1 MKGKKKQLL
10 GFVGLALVF
19 AMTAIAY
26 SLPAPGA
33 AAQDLNISVTV
44 TDDGEEGSARIISP
58 APGAVFTGRST
69 TLSMSYKKIRS
80 MSTTVKCTDQNGTE
94 VYNKTEDVVLEAA
107 TGVAN
112 KTIEVPAVDSDV
124 SCVAE
129 MNAIGLSN
137 EPYNDSVN
145 FTFRAMNL
153 PNPGT
158 PDDPV
163 KPPVNP
169 DEPCEGPTCGKV
181 DENNDPIVDV
191 IVSDDVEKVT
201 VQVYDTDN
209 NPIFVDKDGNETPLV
224 TTKDAFKDGKLSIT
238 LPMSEYNAKPGKYV
252 AIFTATNGE
261 GKIVSTNTYWFEY
274 MPKVEAPGTGSIF
287 KDLNLSRADYLLTG
301 LVAFG
306 AVAGFALYLVFR
318 KSRR

>member
-58 APGAVFTGRST
+58 AQDSVFIGRTT
-69 TLSMSYKKIRS
+69 TLSMSYRKIRS
-80 MSTTVKCTDQNGTE
+80 MSTTVKCTDKSGAE
-94 VYNKTEDVVLEAA
+94 VYNKTENVALDGV
-107 TGVAN
+107 TGVVN
-112 KTIEVPAVDSDV
+112 KAVEVPMAEGDV

-129 MNAIGLSN
+129 MSATGLSN
-137 EPYNDSVN
+137 EPYNDSVS
-145 FTFRAMNL
+145 FTFRAMSL
-153 PNPGT
+153 INPGT
-158 PDDPV
+158 EDGPV

-181 DENNDPIVDV
+181 DKDNNPIVEGV
-191 IVSDDVEKVT
+191 VSDDVEKVT
-201 VQVYDTDN
+201 VQVYDADN

-224 TTKDAFKDGKLSIT
+224 TTKDALKDGKLLIT
-238 LPMSEYNAKPGKYV
+238 LPMSEYDAKPGKYV
-252 AIFTATNGE
+252 AIFTATNSDD
-261 GKIVSTNTYWFEY
+261 KVISTNTYWFEY

-306 AVAGFALYLVFR
+306 AAAGFALYLVFR
-318 KSRR
+318 KSRC

>member
-44 TDDGEEGSARIISP
+44 TDDGEEGAATFISP
-58 APGAVFTGRST
+58 APNAILTGRST
-69 TLSMSYKKIRS
+69 TLSVRYRKIRT
-80 MSTTVKCTDQNGTE
+80 MSTTVKCTDAAGAE
-94 VYNKTEDVVLEAA
+94 VYNKTEDVALEAA
-107 TGVAN
+107 SGVVN
-112 KTIEVPAVDSDV
+112 KTVEVPETTSDV

-129 MNAIGLSN
+129 MRATGLSN

-153 PNPGT
+153 PNHGSE
-158 PDDPV
+158 DDPV

-181 DENNDPIVDV
+181 DEKNDPIVDV
-191 IVSDDVEKVT
+191 IVSDDVEKVS
-201 VQVYDTDN
+201 VQVYDADK
-209 NPIFVDKDGNETPLV
+209 NPVFVDKDGKETPLL

-252 AIFTATNGE
+252 AYFTATNSE
-261 GKIVSTNTYWFEY
+261 DKVVSINEYWFEY

-287 KDLNLSRADYLLTG
+287 KDLNLSRTDYLLSG